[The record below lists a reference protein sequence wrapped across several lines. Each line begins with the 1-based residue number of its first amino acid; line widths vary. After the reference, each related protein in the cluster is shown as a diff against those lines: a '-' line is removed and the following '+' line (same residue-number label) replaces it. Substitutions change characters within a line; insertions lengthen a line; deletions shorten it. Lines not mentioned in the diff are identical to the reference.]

1 LPLDFWVKLKN
12 RVPKWAFGDMVKVEI
27 PLKPPILF
35 LFDPELCETVYR
47 AAGAQPIRPGFDAL
61 R

>member
-1 LPLDFWVKLKN
+1 MV
-12 RVPKWAFGDMVKVEI
+12 FGLLGTIEKQSTKMDIFKVET

-47 AAGAQPIRPGFDAL
+47 AAGAQPIRPSFDAL
-61 R
+61 M